1 MYRIGSQVKKKVGKQ
16 NRLMG
21 EMMILR
27 ANLLYLVGEVKLVS
41 RDWKG
46 IKLRITRRDIA

>member
-1 MYRIGSQVKKKVGKQ
+1 MYRIGGQVKKKVGKQ
-16 NRLMG
+16 SRLMG
-21 EMMILR
+21 EMILE

>member
-1 MYRIGSQVKKKVGKQ
+1 MYRIGSQLKKKVSKQ
-16 NRLMG
+16 SRLVG
-21 EMMILR
+21 EMILG

-41 RDWKG
+41 RDWKS